1 MKHWDVL
8 SLIFIQ
14 HGVIYGSPSSS
25 CVQLNYAKN
34 TASLSL
40 PHNITATEA
49 RKSFFDLIKQS
60 NQTHEIFE
68 VQHKSGNA
76 ILMSAD
82 EYESLQ
88 ETLYLL
94 SQPQFKEDFSEAE
107 S

>member
-1 MKHWDVL
+1 MINL
-8 SLIFIQ
+8 
-14 HGVIYGSPSSS
+14 
-25 CVQLNYAKN
+25 
-34 TASLSL
+34 
-40 PHNITATEA
+40 TATEA

-107 S
+107 KEIAQRDLVSFEDVFGEEQ

>member
-1 MKHWDVL
+1 MINL
-8 SLIFIQ
+8 
-14 HGVIYGSPSSS
+14 
-25 CVQLNYAKN
+25 
-34 TASLSL
+34 
-40 PHNITATEA
+40 TATEA

-94 SQPQFKEDFSEAE
+94 SQPNFKDSFLETVKEIEEGELVSFDNVFGEKQ
-107 S
+107 

>member
-1 MKHWDVL
+1 MINL
-8 SLIFIQ
+8 
-14 HGVIYGSPSSS
+14 
-25 CVQLNYAKN
+25 
-34 TASLSL
+34 
-40 PHNITATEA
+40 TATEA

-94 SQPQFKEDFSEAE
+94 SQPNFKDEFSDAVKEVEAGELVSFEDIFGEAQ
-107 S
+107 